1 MKEKKKTNKRKR
13 GMAALAVLSVL
24 AVAVVGAFGFLV
36 LQLLGRLN
44 PNTGGVPADYG
55 DFVDEPEDPARF
67 ETLYDITD
75 ATNLKSFLFQWWYN
89 GGDDMIRYSRD
100 VVNVLLIGADSNDG
114 QPGGG
119 RSDTMMLASVNKRTR
134 KITLLSFLRDSYCY
148 YDVNGEARYNRLNS
162 AFFYG
167 GAQGLMQA
175 VSRLYKIRVDRYI
188 TVDFQSF
195 PPLIDALGGVTVEV
209 TEQEAKFINR
219 TAPSQNGDFP
229 AGPAV
234 RLTGRQALIYSRIRK
249 LDSDIGRVNRQQKVI
264 ESILQSARKANVV
277 QLYNALDVT
286 LPYVQT
292 NYSRSELLGLIPSAA
307 GWLNFD
313 LVNMN
318 SPVIEGTI
326 VDGAVV
332 DSTVSN
338 AIGATINGMD
348 ILIVDYPKAA
358 QQVQMALYGA
368 SNIDLQDGA
377 HRNAYIEE
385 LFAGAEQRRGSS
397 TRATQEKTEEEDGT
411 GRPGWPWPWG
421 HERQEG
427 TQPAPEDPGRGAT
440 ETEPAYFWPF
450 G

>member
-1 MKEKKKTNKRKR
+1 MKEKRKTYQRKR
-13 GMAALAVLSVL
+13 GMAALAVLGIL
-24 AVAVVGAFGFLV
+24 AVAVVGTFGFLV
-36 LQLLGRLN
+36 LQLLGRLQPN
-44 PNTGGVPADYG
+44 PGGVPADYG
-55 DFVDEPEDPARF
+55 DLVDEPEDPARF

-100 VVNVLLIGADSNDG
+100 VVNVLLIGADSRDG
-114 QPGGG
+114 QPGGA
-119 RSDTMMLASVNKRTR
+119 RSDTMMLASVNKRTH

-148 YDVNGEARYNRLNS
+148 YDVNGEARYNRLNT

-175 VSRLYKIRVDRYI
+175 VSRLYKIRVDKYI

-219 TAPSQNGDFP
+219 TAPSQKGDFP

-249 LDSDIGRVNRQQKVI
+249 LDSDIRRVNRQQKVI

-292 NYSRSELLGLIPSAA
+292 NYTRAELLGLVPSAA
-307 GWLNFD
+307 GWLHFD
-313 LVNMN
+313 LVNMS
-318 SPVIEGTI
+318 SPVIEGP
-326 VDGAVV
+326 D
-332 DSTVSN
+332 SN

-358 QQVQMALYGA
+358 QQVQMALYSA
-368 SNIDLQDGA
+368 SNIDLQDGI

-397 TRATQEKTEEEDGT
+397 TRTTRAAQEEKTEKEDGT
-411 GRPGWPWPWG
+411 GWPWG
-421 HERQEG
+421 GGRREEDA
-427 TQPAPEDPGRGAT
+427 QPAAPEDRG